1 MARSGRLRPTDL
13 VLREGR
19 QLWQPAKT
27 AKDIEDGAPSP
38 STSPA
43 MMPPVGGAI
52 GRPSMAMV
60 SEAIGGELDR
70 PVPAA
75 RGVNVGQLLFGV
87 FLCGGGILLTAICHR
102 AAAAIGCGSYI
113 VFTGPIVYGLLKIFS
128 SFGKQI
134 PEA

>member
-1 MARSGRLRPTDL
+1 MARSGRLGPTDL

-38 STSPA
+38 SPSPA

-52 GRPSMAMV
+52 GRPSMATV
-60 SEAIGGELDR
+60 SGGVGGELDR
-70 PVPAA
+70 PVPA
-75 RGVNVGQLLFGV
+75 RGVNVGQLLFGIL
-87 FLCGGGILLTAICHR
+87 LCGGGILLTAICHR
-102 AAAAIGCGSYI
+102 AAAAIGCGSFI
-113 VFTGPIVYGLLKIFS
+113 VFTGPIVYGLLKIFG